1 MRHTKLVAVAAGVS
15 LAAAGTGAVALAS
28 GTAHSA
34 AAPAKTTIKEKA
46 GLVMKPNRFIQDKLR
61 WDKDVYRV
69 RSGGT
74 LHVVSNEVDEGPHT
88 FSVVKKSDLPRN
100 AAEMNRCK
108 VCESLGEAHGAD
120 PNSDAPPKFQFLE
133 NGTGSESSPNVD
145 RAGDSGVTGPGKK
158 NEFIDLKVTAK
169 KGSTLNFMCLIHPW
183 MQAKVKVG

>member
-1 MRHTKLVAVAAGVS
+1 MNHSKIVACAAGLCVAAG
-15 LAAAGTGAVALAS
+15 GTGVALAS

-34 AAPAKTTIKEKA
+34 QAPSKTTIKEKA
-46 GLVMKPNRFIQDKLR
+46 GLVMKPNRYIQDKLR

-69 RSGGT
+69 KSGGT

-100 AAEMNRCK
+100 AAQMNRCK

-133 NGTGSESSPNVD
+133 NGTGSETSPSVD
-145 RAGDSGVTGPGKK
+145 RPGDSGITGEGKK